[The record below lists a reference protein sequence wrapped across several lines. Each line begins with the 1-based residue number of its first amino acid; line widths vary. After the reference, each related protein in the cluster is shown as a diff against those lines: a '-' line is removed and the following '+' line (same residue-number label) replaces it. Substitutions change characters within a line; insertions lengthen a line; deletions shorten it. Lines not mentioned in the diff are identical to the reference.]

1 MESARRRLGGLL
13 ELSNVEAGL
22 QTVGWLPPG
31 VDSKAARKAA
41 ETRKVEVIPL
51 QWYARSPLP
60 REGLQMG
67 FAAVNPQE
75 IRRGV
80 HQLALALEELT
91 RPHL

>member
-1 MESARRRLGGLL
+1 
-13 ELSNVEAGL
+13 
-22 QTVGWLPPG
+22 
-31 VDSKAARKAA
+31 
-41 ETRKVEVIPL
+41 
-51 QWYARSPLP
+51 
-60 REGLQMG
+60 MG